1 MYALGQI
8 HVKKRVQG
16 HFRPTLSLSF
26 RPESCIIRVTIRF
39 QNFLVSDY
47 VVRRSS
53 AMRVGYFGVG
63 TGANREGI
71 VNCDEGLRP

>member
-16 HFRPTLSLSF
+16 HFRPTLSLRF
-26 RPESCIIRVTIRF
+26 RPESFTLCYTIKF
-39 QNFLVSDY
+39 QKFLVSDY

-63 TGANREGI
+63 TGAHREGI